1 MTHPTDSTPE
11 DASAME
17 PNPFDGADAFDS
29 EEPMP
34 ESAHGADPDPDSEAG
49 GAPYPA
55 GDHGQG
61 NAAHG
66 LDLRRPLAF
75 FDLETTG
82 TDPAEDRIVEIS
94 VLKVHPDGTEEVKTR
109 RIDPGVPIPESAT
122 AIHGIRDEDV
132 ADEPRFVQVARS
144 LADFLE
150 DCDLGGFGIVRFDVP
165 LLCAEF
171 ERADVPFDVRDRAIV
186 DALTIFHRREPRNLE
201 AALRFYCDERLEDA
215 HSAESDIRATYR
227 VLQGQIERYTD
238 LPREP
243 GAIDEEF
250 NPGRRDFVDSQGKI
264 VWQGE
269 EAAFNFGKHRGQ
281 LVREVASNS
290 PDYLDWLLKKDFSR
304 EVKEILERARQGEL
318 PKRSSASAR

>member
-1 MTHPTDSTPE
+1 MTHPDPD

-17 PNPFDGADAFDS
+17 PNPFD
-29 EEPMP
+29 
-34 ESAHGADPDPDSEAG
+34 DPDALESSEPSPEPEFVSG
-49 GAPYPA
+49 P
-55 GDHGQG
+55 
-61 NAAHG
+61 NTTTN
-66 LDLRRPLAF
+66 LELRRPLAF

-109 RIDPGVPIPESAT
+109 RIDPGIPIPESAT

-132 ADEPRFVQVARS
+132 AEEPRFVQVAKS
-144 LADFLE
+144 LAGFLE
-150 DCDLGGFGIVRFDVP
+150 GCDLAGFGIVRFDVP

-171 ERADVPFDVRDRAIV
+171 ERAGVAFDIRDRAIV

-201 AALRFYCDERLEDA
+201 AALRFYCDETLEDA

-227 VLQGQIERYTD
+227 VLQGQLERYGD

-264 VWQGE
+264 VWKGE

-281 LVREVASNS
+281 LVREVASSS
-290 PDYLDWLLKKDFSR
+290 PDYLDWLLQKDFSR
-304 EVKEILERARQGEL
+304 EVKEILESARAGEL
-318 PKRSSASAR
+318 PTRATPTPR